1 MKKSIALVVT
11 TPLSFNVFYKNHI
24 VFLKE
29 FYKVTLIANFN
40 LDICTIEG
48 VKKIHI
54 DIERRPNLVQDIKAL
69 FQLIKIFK
77 QEKFCLV
84 HSTTPKAGLLTQ
96 IAARF
101 VGVKVRLH
109 TFTGQ
114 VWASKTGMKRETLK
128 WIDRIIGYLPTHLLT
143 DSQSQKDVLENEK
156 IVPRDKVEILG
167 LGSICG
173 VDITQFKPIDSI
185 VKVQA
190 RMDLGISNQ
199 DFLFLY
205 LGRLNKEK
213 GILDLIEAFQLVH
226 EKFSNA
232 KLLLVGKD
240 EEKLIDLICK
250 HPLYG
255 SFILY
260 KGFTHFPQNYM
271 AMADVFCL
279 PSYREGFGSVI
290 IEAAACGTPSIGTN
304 IYGLT
309 DAIENGKSGLLCEVN
324 NSKDLA
330 EKMIYFIE
338 NDTLRKEC
346 ADYGLQRVKENFNT
360 VLISQYLI
368 DFYSKILKADK
379 C

>member
-1 MKKSIALVVT
+1 MKKNIALIVA

-24 VFLKE
+24 NFLKE
-29 FYKVTLIANFN
+29 FYDVTLIANFN
-40 LDICTIEG
+40 LDLCTIEG

-54 DIERRPNLVQDIKAL
+54 DIERKPNLVKDIKVL

-77 QEKFCLV
+77 QQKFSLV

-101 VGVKVRLH
+101 VGVRVRLH

-114 VWASKTGMKRETLK
+114 VWATKKGMKREILK
-128 WIDRIIGYLPTHLLT
+128 CIDRIIGYLPTHLLT

-156 IVPRDKVEILG
+156 IVPRNKVEVLG

-173 VDITQFKPIDSI
+173 VDLTKFKPIDSV
-185 VKVQA
+185 VKAQT
-190 RMDLGISNQ
+190 RMEIGISKH

-226 EKFSNA
+226 EKFSKA
-232 KLLLVGKD
+232 KLLFVGKD
-240 EEKLIDLICK
+240 EEGLIDFICK
-250 HPLYG
+250 HPQFG

-260 KGFTHFPQNYM
+260 KGFTNSPQNYM

-309 DAIENGKSGLLCEVN
+309 DAIENGKSGLLCEVD
-324 NSKDLA
+324 NSQDLS
-330 EKMIYFIE
+330 EKMISFIE

-346 ADYGLQRVKENFNT
+346 AEYGLQRVKDNFNT
-360 VLISQYLI
+360 VLISQYLSE
-368 DFYSKILKADK
+368 FYEKILKAEK